1 MKAHTRA
8 LMQPMQAHTRALMQP
23 MQAHTQPRMQPM
35 RARAHEQRGVI
46 VVAVAAWIILGPRP
60 TDAALPAYYGQ
71 VLSST
76 VGFLGGAT
84 ADPEGSY
91 VMGSGAALALE
102 QQLKRVI
109 GADPSLGLNITD
121 VRGLPDFDLYR
132 LLTLAAIGNFTTARA
147 SSWQQPV
154 SVSVVPETGLFV
166 INGDAASSDAAL
178 RVLLLIMC
186 AVMFK
191 RWMEDNARAP
201 AGAQPGTQAGA
212 QPGTE
217 KNQAKQE

>member
-1 MKAHTRA
+1 MQVVQAMLAVRA
-8 LMQPMQAHTRALMQP
+8 MQVVQAMLAVRA
-23 MQAHTQPRMQPM
+23 M
-35 RARAHEQRGVI
+35 RVGL
-46 VVAVAAWIILGPRP
+46 AVAAWIVLAPRP
-60 TDAALPAYYGQ
+60 TAAALPAYYGQ

-84 ADPEGSY
+84 ADQEGSY

-147 SSWQQPV
+147 APWRQPLT
-154 SVSVVPETGLFV
+154 VSVVPETGLFV
-166 INGDAASSDAAL
+166 IDGDAASSDAAL

-191 RWMEDNARAP
+191 RWMEDEARALT
-201 AGAQPGTQAGA
+201 GGQATARGL
-212 QPGTE
+212 
-217 KNQAKQE
+217 AKRE